1 MSLRKSLLNIFLHVI
16 AKSTFLTYT
25 TLILI
30 RKNKM
35 ALILKSKSIY
45 YNDVNLVAQPCKVK
59 SRKDIPVELNRI
71 IVSPMEAIVGKE
83 FALKANQLGLTVCLH
98 RFCSIEEQ
106 VEIYNSLPNK
116 NNLFVSIGL
125 NDWDRVDALAEAGA
139 DSWLIDTANGYM
151 AVEIRTCVEKLTE
164 RALVKNLM
172 MGNVHSERGFQM
184 LSQIAYDK
192 SFPKFIRV
200 GIAGGSPCATNDS
213 TGYNRGPITEIM
225 EIDESNPW
233 DPTSDQIFIS
243 RKPFIIADGGIKNSG
258 YAAKAFGAGA
268 DYVMMGGYFAKA
280 FEAETHQRG
289 DGTYW
294 GGASHKQQILSTGKV
309 YRHSEG
315 KEVPISDELRPLEAL
330 VDELWGGISS
340 AVSYSGYETLSGFI
354 SNGVFELK
362 QNSLPPRRG

>member
-1 MSLRKSLLNIFLHVI
+1 
-16 AKSTFLTYT
+16 
-25 TLILI
+25 
-30 RKNKM
+30 M
-35 ALILKSKSIY
+35 AQILKSKSIY

-59 SRKDIPVELNRI
+59 SRKDIPIELNRI
-71 IVSPMEAIVGKE
+71 IVSPMEAIVGKT
-83 FALKANQLGLTVCLH
+83 FALKANELGLTLCLH
-98 RFCSIEEQ
+98 RFCSLEEQ
-106 VEIYNSLPNK
+106 VELYNSLPNK
-116 NNLFVSIGL
+116 KNVFVSIGL
-125 NDWDRVDALAEAGA
+125 NDWQRVERLAMEGVT
-139 DSWLIDTANGYM
+139 SWLIDMANGYM
-151 AVEIRTCVEKLTE
+151 SNEIRSCVEKLSE
-164 RALVKNLM
+164 QASIENLM

-184 LSQIAYDK
+184 LANVALDK
-192 SFPKFIRV
+192 SFSKYVRV

-225 EIDESNPW
+225 EIEGSNPW
-233 DPTSDQIFIS
+233 DPISDKLYPN

-294 GGASHKQQILSTGKV
+294 GGASHKQQILSTGNV

-315 KEVPISDELRPLEAL
+315 KEVPILDQLSPLEVL

-354 SNGVFELK
+354 GNGVFEIK
-362 QNSLPPRRG
+362 QNSLPPRRS

>member
-1 MSLRKSLLNIFLHVI
+1 M
-16 AKSTFLTYT
+16 AK
-25 TLILI
+25 
-30 RKNKM
+30 
-35 ALILKSKSIY
+35 ILKTKSIY

-59 SRKDIPVELNRI
+59 SRKDIPVELDRI
-71 IVSPMEAIVGKE
+71 IVSPMEAIVGKT
-83 FALKANQLGLTVCLH
+83 FALKANELGLTLCLH
-98 RFCSIEEQ
+98 RFCSIKEQ
-106 VEIYNSLPNK
+106 VELYNSLPNQE
-116 NNLFVSIGL
+116 NVFVSIGL
-125 NDWDRVDALAEAGA
+125 NDWDRVEQLAEIGA
-139 DSWLIDTANGYM
+139 TSWLIDMANGYM
-151 AVEIRTCVEKLTE
+151 AKEIDECVSKLSD
-164 RALVKNLM
+164 RARINKLM
-172 MGNVHSERGFQM
+172 MGNIHSEYGFQM
-184 LSQIAYDK
+184 LSNIALDK
-192 SFPKFIRV
+192 PFSKYVRV

-233 DPTSDQIFIS
+233 DPTSDLSFIK

-280 FEAETHQRG
+280 FEAETHVRG
-289 DGTYW
+289 DGHYW

-315 KEVPISDELRPLEAL
+315 KEVPILDELAPLERL

-340 AVSYSGYETLSGFI
+340 AVSYGGCETLSGFI

-362 QNSLPPRRG
+362 QNSLPPKR

>member
-1 MSLRKSLLNIFLHVI
+1 
-16 AKSTFLTYT
+16 
-25 TLILI
+25 
-30 RKNKM
+30 M
-35 ALILKSKSIY
+35 AQILKSKSIY

-59 SRKDIPVELNRI
+59 SRKDIPVELNKI
-71 IVSPMEAIVGKE
+71 IVSPMEAIVGKT
-83 FALKANQLGLTVCLH
+83 FALKANELGLTVCLH

-106 VEIYNSLPNK
+106 INLYDTLTNK
-116 NNLFVSIGL
+116 KNVFVSIGL
-125 NDWDRVDALAEAGA
+125 NDWERVEALAEMGA
-139 DSWLIDTANGYM
+139 TSWLIDMANGYM
-151 AVEIRTCVEKLTE
+151 TNEINECVTKLSDLT
-164 RALVKNLM
+164 RIDNLM

-184 LSQIAYDK
+184 LANVALDK
-192 SFPKFIRV
+192 SFSKYVRV

-225 EIDESNPW
+225 EIDNSNPW
-233 DPTSDQIFIS
+233 DPISDKLYPN

-294 GGASHKQQILSTGKV
+294 GGASHKQQILSTGKA

-315 KEVPISDELRPLEAL
+315 KEVPILDELSPLETL

-354 SNGVFELK
+354 GNGVFEIK
-362 QNSLPPRRG
+362 QNSLPPRRS

>member
-35 ALILKSKSIY
+35 AQILKSKSIY
-45 YNDVNLVAQPCKVK
+45 YNDVNLIAQPCKVK

-71 IVSPMEAIVGKE
+71 VVSPMEAIVGKE

-116 NNLFVSIGL
+116 KNVFVSIGL

-139 DSWLIDTANGYM
+139 DAWLIDTANGYM
-151 AVEIRTCVEKLTE
+151 AIEIRSCVEKLIE
-164 RALVKNLM
+164 RASVKNLM

-233 DPTSDQIFIS
+233 DPTSDQIFLN
-243 RKPFIIADGGIKNSG
+243 RKPLIIADGGIKNAG

-268 DYVMMGGYFAKA
+268 DYIMMGGYFAKA

-315 KEVPISDELRPLEAL
+315 KEVPISDELRPLEVL

>member
-1 MSLRKSLLNIFLHVI
+1 
-16 AKSTFLTYT
+16 
-25 TLILI
+25 
-30 RKNKM
+30 M
-35 ALILKSKSIY
+35 AQILKSKSIY

-59 SRKDIPVELNRI
+59 SRKDIPIELNRI
-71 IVSPMEAIVGKE
+71 VVSPMEAIVGKE

-116 NNLFVSIGL
+116 KNVFVSIGL

-139 DSWLIDTANGYM
+139 DAWLIDTANGYM
-151 AVEIRTCVEKLTE
+151 AIEIRSCVEKLIE
-164 RALVKNLM
+164 RASVKNLM

-233 DPTSDQIFIS
+233 DPTSDQIFLN
-243 RKPFIIADGGIKNSG
+243 RKPLIIADGGIKNAG

-268 DYVMMGGYFAKA
+268 DYIMMGGYFAKA

-315 KEVPISDELRPLEAL
+315 KEVPISDELRPLEVL